1 MIARALLG
9 NAFSLSR
16 RWRRTHRQGYPPV
29 LSCRESVIGWS
40 GKTARE
46 AGAIPRKSGT
56 RCTSRRTPF
65 ASLPLGQHEAQFLLS
80 FLDKDFFGPAHVLR
94 GWLDSREKRQLTG
107 GVARI
112 SSKMSGNGCGQL
124 LTRHCKRLADSLE
137 SLPLT
142 NLPCPHVDTGQ
153 HSLTFSKQPR
163 GKKQL

>member
-1 MIARALLG
+1 MHE
-9 NAFSLSR
+9 S
-16 RWRRTHRQGYPPV
+16 PP
-29 LSCRESVIGWS
+29 
-40 GKTARE
+40 
-46 AGAIPRKSGT
+46 P
-56 RCTSRRTPF
+56 PF

-112 SSKMSGNGCGQL
+112 SSEMSGNGCGQL